1 MGSCPEA
8 ASSNAVRAGRVYL
21 GFVCGA
27 EVVIPVSLLKAAEQK
42 GDVILPGILARWDS
56 ASQISLNT
64 VID

>member
-1 MGSCPEA
+1 M
-8 ASSNAVRAGRVYL
+8 
-21 GFVCGA
+21 CGA

-42 GDVILPGILARWDS
+42 GDVILPGILPSWDS